1 MDVVKDLDLRT
12 AIVRGDTG
20 AGLGAHRRTYV
31 AVRPPSRRH
40 ALEVIGLLLC
50 AMVAA
55 IGTATGAAVLVIP
68 GLAGALILGVRLLCE
83 WTRLAYLNGRDRDT
97 RLELYDGGC
106 VAVVGG
112 RARTIRYDS
121 ATVRRTVTEDADHH
135 APDRA
140 VHPYT
145 VTDIGGDPIVLRHTI
160 DRCEEWGPEI
170 DRAVTAAQL
179 PRALATLESGG
190 RLDFAPFWMTSTEI
204 GVGHRAVSWA
214 RISGIVV
221 HKGWVSVRIRG
232 ESLPLES
239 LPADVIGN
247 FTLFRTVAERM
258 RTAPA
263 ARP

>member
-1 MDVVKDLDLRT
+1 MDVVKDLDIRT
-12 AIVRGDTG
+12 ATVRGDSG
-20 AGLGAHRRTYV
+20 AGLGAHRDTYV
-31 AVRPPSRRH
+31 AVRPPTRRH
-40 ALEVIGLLLC
+40 ALEVMGLMLC
-50 AMVAA
+50 GTVAA
-55 IGTATGAAVLVIP
+55 IGAATGAAVLVIP
-68 GLAGALILGVRLLCE
+68 GLAGALMLGVRLVCE
-83 WTRLAYLNGRDRDT
+83 LTRSAYVHGRDRDT

-135 APDRA
+135 APDRTA
-140 VHPYT
+140 RPYT
-145 VTDIGGDPIVLRHTI
+145 VTDTGGDPIVLRHTI
-160 DRCEEWGPEI
+160 DRCEEWGTEI

-204 GVGHRAVSWA
+204 GVEHRSVSWA
-214 RISGIVV
+214 RVSGIVL
-221 HKGWVSVRIRG
+221 HKGWISVRIRG

-239 LPADVIGN
+239 LPADLIGN

-258 RTAPA
+258 RSATATRA
-263 ARP
+263 